1 MIRRPPR
8 STRTDTLFPYT
19 TLFRSDRGARRRARL
34 DARGRG
40 RGPLAG
46 RALSPSAPFRVGY
59 RAVTAFLPN
68 FVMEDGRDQGPKRT
82 PRNGTLDEILVDWD
96 EFRAARPQLGAAFVR
111 ILGYFQ
117 IGRASCRERVCQY
130 GYVSV

>member
-68 FVMEDGRDQGPKRT
+68 FVMEDGRDQGTKRT
-82 PRNGTLDEILVDWD
+82 PRNGTLAEILVDWD
-96 EFRAARPQLGAAFVR
+96 EFRAARTQFGAAFVR
-111 ILGYFQ
+111 ILGSLC
-117 IGRASCRERVCQY
+117 GV
-130 GYVSV
+130 GGKSVGAA